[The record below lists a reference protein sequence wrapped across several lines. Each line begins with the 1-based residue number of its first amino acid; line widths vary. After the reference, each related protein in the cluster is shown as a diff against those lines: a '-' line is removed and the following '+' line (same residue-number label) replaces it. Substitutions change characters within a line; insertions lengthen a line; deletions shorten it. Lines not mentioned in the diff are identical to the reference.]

1 MARDHVRRA
10 DILPMQM
17 VRPHPRPG
25 IRVLWGA
32 MMIVVTAS
40 VTLAIVS
47 QMFPAW
53 ALALAFSERGLFER
67 LSPWLWGSLA
77 LLIPLIHFKLTLGV
91 VAGMILSLA
100 AAAREIDLHKTATGY
115 SVLKPGFY
123 THSEYPFHQQ
133 LIAGTLVLMAIAS
146 AVYLTRRVWK
156 LRPWMSATRPAWLFA
171 LLFAMFMLV
180 ATKGLDRAP
189 DLIADTFG
197 LRLPGRLAVIMFA
210 WEEGLEMLLA
220 VAFAAVAICFACM
233 ARSDLHRF
241 EPECRTLR

>member
-1 MARDHVRRA
+1 MARDHVVRA
-10 DILPMQM
+10 DILPVLM

-32 MMIVVTAS
+32 MLIVVTAS

-67 LSPWLWGSLA
+67 LSPWLWAGLA
-77 LLIPLIHFKLTLGV
+77 LLIPLVHLKLSLGV
-91 VAGMILSLA
+91 AAGMILSIA

-146 AVYLTRRVWK
+146 ALYLTRRVWT

-220 VAFAAVAICFACM
+220 VAFAAVVICFACM
-233 ARSDLHRF
+233 VRSGYHRF

>member
-10 DILPMQM
+10 DILPVLM

-25 IRVLWGA
+25 IRVLWGV
-32 MMIVVTAS
+32 MLIVVTAS

-67 LSPWLWGSLA
+67 LSPWLWGGLA
-77 LLIPLIHFKLTLGV
+77 LLIPLIHLKLTLGV
-91 VAGMILSLA
+91 AAGMILSFA

-220 VAFAAVAICFACM
+220 VAFAAVAISFACM
-233 ARSDLHRF
+233 VRSGYHRF

>member
-1 MARDHVRRA
+1 MARDHVVRA
-10 DILPMQM
+10 DILPVLM

-32 MMIVVTAS
+32 MLIVVTAS

-67 LSPWLWGSLA
+67 LSPWLWAGLA
-77 LLIPLIHFKLTLGV
+77 LLIPLVHLKLSLGV
-91 VAGMILSLA
+91 AAGMILSIA

-123 THSEYPFHQQ
+123 THSEYPLHQQ

-146 AVYLTRRVWK
+146 ALYLTRLVWK
-156 LRPWMSATRPAWLFA
+156 LRPWMSATWPAWLFA

-210 WEEGLEMLLA
+210 WEEGLKMLLA
-220 VAFAAVAICFACM
+220 LAFAAVVICFACM
-233 ARSDLHRF
+233 VRSGYHRF
-241 EPECRTLR
+241 EPECQTLR